1 MIEGELRLPEHFLA
15 NGWILERNA
24 DEWTR
29 SHMGRSLFEIGGII
43 GGRSVL
49 DRSDLNAQTSWIDS
63 DRLLEI
69 AGDSFVPVPAIIHYT
84 TAASVW
90 LFSVLAVDVLR
101 KSWRRQVSRGDA
113 THFVGGYQCG
123 GVQCLFHPLLHESF
137 QAVKV
142 HYLVCVR

>member
-49 DRSDLNAQTSWIDS
+49 DRSDLDAQTSWIDS
-63 DRLLEI
+63 DRLFEV
-69 AGDSFVPVPAIIHYT
+69 AGYSLIPVPAIIHYT
-84 TAASVW
+84 AAASVW
-90 LFSVLAVDVLR
+90 LFPILAVDVLR
-101 KSWRRQVSRGDA
+101 KSWRRQVSRCDA
-113 THFVGGYQCG
+113 THLVGGNDCCG
-123 GVQCLFHPLLHESF
+123 L
-137 QAVKV
+137 
-142 HYLVCVR
+142 

>member
-49 DRSDLNAQTSWIDS
+49 DRSDLDAQTSWIDS
-63 DRLLEI
+63 DRLFEV
-69 AGDSFVPVPAIIHYT
+69 AGYSLIPMPAIIHNP
-84 TAASVW
+84 APASVR
-90 LFSVLAVDVLR
+90 FFAVLTVDVLR
-101 KSWRRQVSRGDA
+101 EAWRCQVSRGNA
-113 THFVGGYQCG
+113 AHFIGGDDCG
-123 GVQCLFHPLLHESF
+123 GVQCLFHSLLHECF
-137 QAVKV
+137 QSVKV
-142 HYLVCVR
+142 HYLECVR

>member
-15 NGWILERNA
+15 NGWILERHA
-24 DEWTR
+24 DEWTG
-29 SHMGRSLFEIGGII
+29 SYVGRSLFEIGSII

-49 DRSDLNAQTSWIDS
+49 DRSDLDAQTSWIDS
-63 DRLLEI
+63 DGLFEV
-69 AGDSFVPVPAIIHYT
+69 AGNSFVPVPAIIHYT
-84 TAASVW
+84 AAASVRFFAV
-90 LFSVLAVDVLR
+90 LSVYIFR
-101 KSWRRQVSRGDA
+101 QSWRRQVSRSNA
-113 THFVGGYQCG
+113 AHFVGGNQCG

>member
-15 NGWILERNA
+15 NGGVLERNA
-24 DEWTR
+24 NEWTR

-63 DRLLEI
+63 DGLFEV
-69 AGDSFVPVPAIIHYT
+69 AGYAFVPMPAIIHYT
-84 TAASVW
+84 AAASVW
-90 LFSVLAVDVLR
+90 LFPVLAVDVLR

-113 THFVGGYQCG
+113 THLVSGNDCG
-123 GVQCLFHPLLHESF
+123 GL
-137 QAVKV
+137 
-142 HYLVCVR
+142 